1 MPPFRTHRFVLILVA
16 GCLVGLG
23 SNTWSGRGIALGRS
37 VFAQAGDETID
48 AKEAAGR
55 FERGV
60 VFVDARP
67 RLSWEF
73 ERIPGS
79 LSLPEEEFD
88 TRFPALE
95 ERLRREFHLVVYCSG
110 YGCEASHIVAR
121 RLREK
126 GLRATV
132 LDEGWPAWQDA
143 GLPTE
148 KGAPVGRGRK

>member
-1 MPPFRTHRFVLILVA
+1 MPTFRTHRFVLILA
-16 GCLVGLG
+16 SGCLAGLAF
-23 SNTWSGRGIALGRS
+23 NTLSGRGIALNRS
-37 VFAQAGDETID
+37 VFAQAGDEVID
-48 AKEAAGR
+48 IKEAAGR
-55 FERGV
+55 FHRGV

-79 LSLPEEEFD
+79 VSLPEVDFD
-88 TRFPALE
+88 ALFPALE
-95 ERLRREFHLVVYCSG
+95 QRLRREFHLVVYCAG

-148 KGAPVGRGRK
+148 KGAPVAGGQQ